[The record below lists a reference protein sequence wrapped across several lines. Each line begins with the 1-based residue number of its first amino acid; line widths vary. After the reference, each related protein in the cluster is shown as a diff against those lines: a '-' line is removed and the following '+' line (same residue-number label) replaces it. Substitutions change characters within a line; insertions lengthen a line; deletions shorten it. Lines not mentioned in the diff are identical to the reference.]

1 MVIETIKLKDT
12 YFFEEKLLQTL
23 LFSHSVLSGS
33 VRPHRL
39 QHARL
44 PVLYHLPEF
53 AQIQRGERYWGIWG
67 PQGAAEIQ
75 SAGETPSFLSPVGPW
90 QQERG
95 SREQPPLTQA
105 SLSGELRAGG
115 TQAHPGPGNTCPPS
129 LEPLCSFHL
138 LSSSTSGKHRPP
150 LGLRVHIWAGEH
162 LFPADLAPKS

>member
-53 AQIQRGERYWGIWG
+53 AQIHQARLQQYMNCELPDIQAGFRKGRGTRDQIANISWIIEK
-67 PQGAAEIQ
+67 QGNSRKI
-75 SAGETPSFLSPVGPW
+75 SPS
-90 QQERG
+90 
-95 SREQPPLTQA
+95 A
-105 SLSGELRAGG
+105 SLSMLK
-115 TQAHPGPGNTCPPS
+115 
-129 LEPLCSFHL
+129 PLCESQQTVD
-138 LSSSTSGKHRPP
+138 SSSKEWNTRFYLPP
-150 LGLRVHIWAGEH
+150 EKPVCSPERGMEQ
-162 LFPADLAPKS
+162 

>member
-53 AQIQRGERYWGIWG
+53 AQIHVHSVSDV
-67 PQGAAEIQ
+67 IQ
-75 SAGETPSFLSPVGPW
+75 SSVVLF
-90 QQERG
+90 
-95 SREQPPLTQA
+95 
-105 SLSGELRAGG
+105 
-115 TQAHPGPGNTCPPS
+115 
-129 LEPLCSFHL
+129 
-138 LSSSTSGKHRPP
+138 SS
-150 LGLRVHIWAGEH
+150 
-162 LFPADLAPKS
+162 